1 MSLGVCECEEH
12 LEGVPVETG
21 SLGLDVGCENEAKES
36 SEITRYV
43 APHPSMCSTKL
54 QLGGW

>member
-21 SLGLDVGCENEAKES
+21 SLGLDAGCENEAKES
-36 SEITRYV
+36 SKITRYV
-43 APHPSMCSTKL
+43 APHLRCVVRSCS
-54 QLGGW
+54 